1 MLKHWKRRRTIVR
14 RLTRLGAKAST
25 AGAIVYRQNKSWW
38 ALSLTR
44 PVNKALSAA
53 YFRDRHLLSLKE
65 YWRELRD
72 QSVIGPTQLTL
83 DLG

>member
-1 MLKHWKRRRTIVR
+1 V
-14 RLTRLGAKAST
+14 
-25 AGAIVYRQNKSWW
+25 IVYRQNKSWW

-44 PVNKALSAA
+44 PINKALSTA

-65 YWRELRD
+65 RWREVRD
-72 QSVIGPTQLTL
+72 QSVIGPIQLTL